1 MARRRST
8 SPRKRKRPARQTQRR
23 PRRAFPWLR
32 ILLVLLVVL
41 AAYGVYLD
49 ASIRAKFEGQRW
61 ALPARVYAQ
70 PLELYTGL
78 ELSPA
83 RFAAVLDR
91 LGYQQVPALRHA
103 GEFSRDRDRF
113 HVHTQRF
120 QFWDATEP
128 ARRLRIDFA
137 GGRIS
142 AISDL
147 AGGRAV
153 PIVRLEPEQIASI
166 YPTHGEDR
174 ILVSL
179 DGVPDFLTAALIAT
193 EDRGFYD
200 HHGISLRGIARA
212 LFANIRAGGVVQG
225 GSTLTQQLVKNFF
238 LTHERTLVRKLNE
251 ALMALLL
258 ELHYSKNEI
267 LEAYLNEVYLGQDGA
282 RSIHGFGLA
291 SRFYYG
297 RALEALT
304 PEQTA
309 LLVGMVKGPSYY
321 DPRRHPERARERR
334 NLVLELLAE
343 QGRLEARDA
352 ARLQA
357 RPLGVVD
364 KRRVASN
371 AHPAFLELVRRQLQ
385 RDYREEDLRSEG
397 LRIFTTL
404 DPLLQRTVEAQAD
417 ARLTQLERGYNI
429 EPDALQAA
437 VIVTRYQ
444 NGEVLALLGDRDPH
458 AAGFN
463 RALEARRQI
472 GSLIKPFVY
481 LTALES
487 GGYTLASRLED
498 TPFTLDM
505 PIGDPWQPRNY
516 DRKFRGEVLLIDA
529 LVESLN
535 VPTARVGLDTG
546 LDSLIRTLDRMGLE
560 RDIRPL
566 PSLLLGALEL
576 TPLELTQLYQGL
588 AANGFR
594 SPLQAIREVVDAEG
608 LPLQRYPLEVQR
620 VAEPAAVSLV
630 QFALREVALRG
641 TARALGARF
650 GAGAGLSGKT
660 GTTDELRDSWFA
672 GYDDDRLMVVWVG
685 RDDNRNMGLT
695 GSQGALQLW
704 SEIMARRGVLPSV
717 YTPATGVELAEID
730 PASGLRADRGC
741 ADRVQLPFIEGTVP
755 ETLAP
760 CARGEGLSP
769 GNWFKRWFD

>member
-1 MARRRST
+1 MASRRRKS
-8 SPRKRKRPARQTQRR
+8 SRKRPARKSGNRSRR
-23 PRRAFPWLR
+23 GLPWLR
-32 ILLVLLVVL
+32 ILVVLLVML

-49 ASIRAKFEGQRW
+49 ASIRARFEGQRW

-83 RFAAVLDR
+83 RFAAVLER

-120 QFWDATEP
+120 QFWDAPEP

-147 AGGRAV
+147 AGGRPV

-212 LFANIRAGGVVQG
+212 LFANLRAGGVVQG

-238 LTHERTLVRKLNE
+238 LTHERTLIRKLNE

-258 ELHYSKNEI
+258 ELHYSKDEI

-291 SRFYYG
+291 SRFYFG

-343 QGRLEARDA
+343 QGRLEARAA

-417 ARLTQLERGYNI
+417 VRLTQLERGYNI

-463 RALEARRQI
+463 RALEARRQV

-487 GGYTLASRLED
+487 GRYTLASRLED

-546 LDSLIRTLDRMGLE
+546 LNNIIRTLGRMGLE

-576 TPLELTQLYQGL
+576 TPLEVTQLYQGL

-620 VAEPAAVSLV
+620 VAEPAVVSLV
-630 QFALREVALRG
+630 QFSLREVALRG

-650 GAGAGLSGKT
+650 GAAAGLSGKT

-704 SEIMARRGVLPSV
+704 SEIMARSGVLPSV
-717 YTPATGVELAEID
+717 YTPAAGVELVEID
-730 PASGLRADRGC
+730 PVTGLRADRGC
-741 ADRVQLPFIEGTVP
+741 EDRVQLPFIESTVP

-760 CARGEGLSP
+760 CALGSADSP
-769 GNWFKRWFD
+769 TEWFRKWFD

>member
-1 MARRRST
+1 MASRRKKTSSRKGSASRS
-8 SPRKRKRPARQTQRR
+8 RKKRPQRS
-23 PRRAFPWLR
+23 FPWFRL
-32 ILLVLLVVL
+32 LLAVLVLL
-41 AAYGVYLD
+41 AGYGVYLD
-49 ASIRAKFEGQRW
+49 ATIRAKFEGQRW

-70 PLELYTGL
+70 PLELYAGL

-83 RFAAVLDR
+83 GFAAALERV
-91 LGYQQVPALRHA
+91 GYQQVPTLRHP
-103 GEFSRDRDRF
+103 GEFSRDRSRF
-113 HVHTQRF
+113 HLHTQRF
-120 QFWDATEP
+120 RFWDAEEP
-128 ARRLRIDFA
+128 ARRLRIDFD

-142 AISDL
+142 AINEL

-174 ILVSL
+174 ILVGL
-179 DGVPDFLTAALIAT
+179 DAVPEFLTTALIVT
-193 EDRGFYD
+193 EDRGF
-200 HHGISLRGIARA
+200 HEHSGISLRGIARA

-238 LTHERTLVRKLNE
+238 LTRDRTLVRKGNE

-258 ELHYSKNEI
+258 ELHYGKDEI

-291 SRFYYG
+291 SRFYFG
-297 RALEALT
+297 RALAALA
-304 PEQTA
+304 PEQMA

-321 DPRRHPERARERR
+321 DPRRHPQRARERR
-334 NLVLELLAE
+334 NLVLDLLAE
-343 QGRLEARDA
+343 QGRLEPAEA
-352 ARLQA
+352 ARLKA

-364 KRRVASN
+364 RRRLASN

-404 DPLLQRTVEAQAD
+404 DPLLQRTVEAQAE
-417 ARLTQLERGYNI
+417 ARLEQLERGYRI
-429 EPDALQAA
+429 ETGALQTA

-463 RALEARRQI
+463 RALEARRQV
-472 GSLIKPFVY
+472 GSLIKPFVF
-481 LTALES
+481 LAALDS
-487 GGYTLASRLED
+487 RSYTLASRLQD
-498 TPFTLDM
+498 APFTLDM
-505 PIGDPWQPRNY
+505 PVGDAWQPRNY
-516 DRKFRGEVLLIDA
+516 DKQFRGEVLLIDA

-535 VPTARVGLDTG
+535 VPTARMGLDIG
-546 LDSLIRTLDRMGLE
+546 LDQVIQTLRRMGYPD
-560 RDIRPL
+560 DIRPL

-576 TPLELTQLYQGL
+576 TPLEVTQLYQGL

-608 LPLQRYPLEVQR
+608 QPLQRYPLEVQR
-620 VAEPAAVSLV
+620 VADPAAVSLV
-630 QFALREVALRG
+630 QYALRDVARRG
-641 TARALGARF
+641 TAKALGARF
-650 GAGAGLSGKT
+650 GADAGLAGKT
-660 GTTDELRDSWFA
+660 GTTDDLRDSWFA

-685 RDDNRNMGLT
+685 RDDNRSMGLT

-704 SEIMARRGVLPSV
+704 SGIMARSGVLPSI
-717 YTPATGVELAEID
+717 YTPAAGVNLVEID
-730 PASGLRADRGC
+730 PTSGLRADRGC
-741 ADRVQLPFIEGTVP
+741 EDRVQWPFIEGTAP
-755 ETLAP
+755 ETPAP
-760 CARGEGLSP
+760 CAQGDNSGP
-769 GNWFKRWFD
+769 GNWFRQWFD